1 MWRNRENR
9 STVSVCPNSTAREE
23 ISRDRVPGRSPG
35 EAGRFQLR
43 QSAADDTL
51 PIVSGDQHVQ
61 QTFAG
66 LKVSPI
72 RLESFLSLVQGSICG
87 GDRLTVTYLNPDY
100 ARRALRRESLRQDIN
115 EFDLVLVDGNGVRI
129 MAPLFGFTVPE
140 RLDTDS
146 VAPPL
151 WQLLSTFKGKVFLFG
166 CAPGVADDASR
177 RLQDAFPGVQVVGT
191 EHGFYDV
198 QRGHPGTFS
207 QEDTDLVIKRIT
219 AAEPDLL
226 LVSLPTPMQQSWV
239 VEHGHKL
246 PVPVIMTG
254 GCYLDHLA
262 AGDAGNWYPAWVERW
277 QLNWLYRLVH
287 EPRRLWRRYSIE
299 FLDFAV
305 LVARNRISRSTPT
318 NASRSESPSLRVVD
332 QTSHSAD
339 LAD

>member
-1 MWRNRENR
+1 M
-9 STVSVCPNSTAREE
+9 
-23 ISRDRVPGRSPG
+23 
-35 EAGRFQLR
+35 
-43 QSAADDTL
+43 
-51 PIVSGDQHVQ
+51 SGDQHVQ

-151 WQLLSTFKGKVFLFG
+151 WQLLSTFKAKVFLFG

-219 AAEPDLL
+219 AAEPDLPIGESADTNATELGRGAWSQAPGAGDHDWRL
-226 LVSLPTPMQQSWV
+226 LSRPLGGARRRELVPGVGGAVAVELALPTGSRA
-239 VEHGHKL
+239 
-246 PVPVIMTG
+246 T
-254 GCYLDHLA
+254 
-262 AGDAGNWYPAWVERW
+262 PA
-277 QLNWLYRLVH
+277 
-287 EPRRLWRRYSIE
+287 
-299 FLDFAV
+299 
-305 LVARNRISRSTPT
+305 VAS
-318 NASRSESPSLRVVD
+318 V
-332 QTSHSAD
+332 
-339 LAD
+339 